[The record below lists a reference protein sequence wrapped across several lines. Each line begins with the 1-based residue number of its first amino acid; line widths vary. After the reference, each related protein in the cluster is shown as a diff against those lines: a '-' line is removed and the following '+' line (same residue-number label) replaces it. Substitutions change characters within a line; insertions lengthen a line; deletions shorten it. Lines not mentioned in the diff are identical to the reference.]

1 MDVDKAIQLYTI
13 DYYAQET
20 GFISA
25 PHTHDQ
31 VELFYFLAGEG
42 IHYIDFLPY
51 PIQQHSVFLVS
62 QHQVHYIQAPAY
74 SHNVGYVITLDPL
87 LLDLFDPDFRQM
99 FGSFTQLPTYYL
111 SDETAELLKV
121 AFRQFDREVRTS
133 SPKKG
138 FLLKL
143 FTELILT
150 YTFRANQQ
158 SSSANLI
165 TNKFQEQ
172 FQRFTSLLEQ
182 NFRQNH
188 SVHYYADR
196 LSVTAKQ
203 LNRTCQKAYHQTT
216 LTLIHQRVSLEAKR
230 LLFYTAEPVKVI
242 AYQLGFQDPAHFTNF
257 FRRHTALSP
266 ESFRHQMAQ
275 IRK

>member
-1 MDVDKAIQLYTI
+1 MEVDKAIQLYTI

-51 PIQQHSVFLVS
+51 PIRQHSVFLVS

-99 FGSFTQLPTYYL
+99 FGSFTQRPTYYL
-111 SDETAELLKV
+111 SDETADLLKA
-121 AFRQFDREVRTS
+121 AFQQFDHEIRTN

-172 FQRFTSLLEQ
+172 FQRFTGLLEQ

-188 SVHYYADR
+188 SAHYYAEQ

-203 LNRTCQKAYHQTT
+203 LNRTCQKAYNQTT

-230 LLFYTAEPVKVI
+230 LLFYTAEPVKEI